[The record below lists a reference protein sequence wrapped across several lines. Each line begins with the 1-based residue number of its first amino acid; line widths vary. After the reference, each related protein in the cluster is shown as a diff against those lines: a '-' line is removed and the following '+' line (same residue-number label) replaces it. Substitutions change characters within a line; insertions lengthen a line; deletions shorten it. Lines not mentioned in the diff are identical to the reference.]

1 MLTIAP
7 RSDVTYLAKQVARG
21 AEHYHLRDA
30 AIAGEPPGHWLG
42 RGAPDLGLYGTVDHA
57 VLENL
62 YHDFVDPRRRDE
74 LAAAIADITDPLGTD
89 AWTAAADAARD
100 TVRLGPR
107 PRDYTTGT
115 RAAIAEALAAEPD
128 ATPARR
134 RQIEAR
140 VRGKARTAVKYLDL
154 TWSAPKSWS
163 ILHAALQ
170 LAGRDTDADRV
181 WEAWLTGVRTGLEYL
196 QDNAGFARA
205 GRHGRTS
212 TGASTGRWVGAH
224 RWTVAAFPQHTSRDD
239 DPQLHVHTAVL
250 NRVHADDGAWRTLDS
265 RGIHRHKQAAG
276 HLCER
281 AAEITLT
288 HVLGV
293 EFATRPDRRA
303 REIVGIPES
312 LRARFSSRRRAIA
325 AEVTVYA
332 AKFTAAYGREPSAYE
347 LTAIAQHIT
356 LLRRE
361 DKKRVPLP
369 RTELLTRWAEAA
381 HRDPGVA
388 LTDIPAATLHRIGP
402 EDAEHPDRAAIVAR
416 ATTTLDAVKD
426 AWTRPDL
433 VAELCRRLP
442 DRLATRN
449 VRHLVDDLADQALV
463 GVVRSDP
470 VSSGPRGGYI
480 VEAASL
486 RMRHSIGGDHE
497 SASIVGRLAPAP
509 RVVAAVE

>member
-7 RSDVTYLAKQVARG
+7 RSDVTYLSRQVGQG
-21 AEHYHLRDA
+21 AEHYLLSGVA
-30 AIAGEPPGHWLG
+30 LIGEPPGEWLG
-42 RGAPDLGLYGTVDHA
+42 RGAHDLGLHGVIDHA
-57 VLENL
+57 ILEDL

-74 LAAAIADITDPLGTD
+74 LAAAIARITAPPGTPE
-89 AWTAAADAARD
+89 WIVAADAARD

-115 RAAIAEALAAEPD
+115 RAAITRALAAEPD

-134 RQIEAR
+134 RQIEAG
-140 VRGKARTAVKYLDL
+140 VRARARTAVKYLDL

-170 LAGRDTDADRV
+170 LAGRDNDADQV
-181 WEAWLTGVRTGLEYL
+181 WEAWLTGIHTGLEYL

-212 TGASTGRWVGAH
+212 TGASTGRWIGAH
-224 RWTVAAFPQHTSRDD
+224 RWTVAAFSQHTSRDE

-250 NRVHADDGAWRTLDS
+250 NRVHADDGVWRTLDS
-265 RGIHRHKQAAG
+265 RAIHRHKQAAG

-281 AAEITLT
+281 AAEIALT
-288 HVLGV
+288 HALGV

-325 AEVTVYA
+325 AEVAIYA
-332 AKFTAAYGREPSAYE
+332 ARFTATYSRDPSAYE

-361 DKKRVPLP
+361 DKKRVPVP

-381 HRDPGVA
+381 RRDPGIA
-388 LTDIPAATLHRIGP
+388 LTDIPAATLHRVGP
-402 EDAEHPDRAAIVAR
+402 TDAEQPNPSAIVAR
-416 ATTTLDAVKD
+416 AMSTLDAVRE
-426 AWTRPDL
+426 AWTRPEL
-433 VAELCRRLP
+433 VAELCRQLP
-442 DRLATRN
+442 DRLATVNIR
-449 VRHLVDDLADQALV
+449 RLVDDLADRALLGMGLSNADELLLPV
-463 GVVRSDP
+463 TAGGPVVP
-470 VSSGPRGGYI
+470 
-480 VEAASL
+480 
-486 RMRHSIGGDHE
+486 
-497 SASIVGRLAPAP
+497 
-509 RVVAAVE
+509 